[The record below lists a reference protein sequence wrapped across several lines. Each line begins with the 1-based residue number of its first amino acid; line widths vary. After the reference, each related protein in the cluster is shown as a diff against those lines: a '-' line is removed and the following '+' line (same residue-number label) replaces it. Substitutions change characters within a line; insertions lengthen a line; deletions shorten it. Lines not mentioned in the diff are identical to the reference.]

1 MQHTGLRSHT
11 LKERTDPV
19 VHMLFVVTDTD
30 KVPWR
35 AEGCPRDVEP
45 AGASQELVGQ
55 GVGFQE
61 VDQMLELLGV
71 LGADVG
77 GLALQVLG
85 VADTTNERVDAAI
98 AEARVDDDG
107 ANLLTGRL

>member
-1 MQHTGLRSHT
+1 MSCRGFL
-11 LKERTDPV
+11 
-19 VHMLFVVTDTD
+19 LFVIAYSNVM
-30 KVPWR
+30 PWD

-45 AGASQELVGQ
+45 AGAGQELVGQ

-77 GLALQVLG
+77 SAALQVLG
-85 VADTTNERVDAAI
+85 VSDATNLSVDPTITETA
-98 AEARVDDDG
+98 VDDDG
-107 ANLLTGRL
+107 TAYSSLCQTRVL